1 MGYLSKTVLSS
12 NIHIPL
18 ENPPLENPL
27 LEKVEQNAGFAPVW
41 SQTCGEGITF
51 MVKPIT
57 QRLSGFIKNG
67 FNFGSTF
74 SKG

>member
-27 LEKVEQNAGFAPVW
+27 LEKVEQNGGFAPV
-41 SQTCGEGITF
+41 
-51 MVKPIT
+51 
-57 QRLSGFIKNG
+57 
-67 FNFGSTF
+67 
-74 SKG
+74 